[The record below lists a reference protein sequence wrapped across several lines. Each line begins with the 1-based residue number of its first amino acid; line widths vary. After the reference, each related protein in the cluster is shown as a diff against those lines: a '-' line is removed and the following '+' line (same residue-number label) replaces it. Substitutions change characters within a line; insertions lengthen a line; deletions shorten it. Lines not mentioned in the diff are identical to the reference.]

1 MTLDR
6 NLFIYAPPPLI
17 AIAFLAAAAFLETI
31 FPEIRILHGINGGGY
46 VWMASG
52 VALSITSALQFRKIG
67 TTALPFGTPSQL
79 ITLGA
84 YLWTRNPMYL
94 GILTALIGVAIYKG
108 TLFFFL
114 VPWLFFLVIN
124 QIHIPYE
131 EAKLNEIFGSAYA
144 RYLQKVRRWL

>member
-6 NLFIYAPPPLI
+6 RLFVYAPPPLI
-17 AIAFLAAAAFLETI
+17 AIALLVGAAMLESI

-52 VALSITSALQFRKIG
+52 IALSISSAVQFHKIG

-94 GILTALIGVAIYKG
+94 GILTTLIGVAIYKG

-114 VPWLFFLVIN
+114 VPWLFFLLIN

-131 EAKLNEIFGSAYA
+131 EAKLHETFGSAYD
-144 RYLQKVRRWL
+144 RYLQRVRRWL